1 MTDRLM
7 YSLFSVDHRLP
18 PTQVL
23 VHVCKNEGRVTMT
36 TRVRTVEN
44 SGAFWHIYRGRGA
57 SMAIATPAHWCM
69 FVCLCVMYVCLYE
82 WMDVVITKPFSSTL
96 EPKAPL
102 LICVLQ
108 YSFTMVLEY
117 NCITSKA
124 PKGHAHMCLR
134 VPQLGTSS
142 VSVLQRAVVR

>member
-7 YSLFSVDHRLP
+7 YSLFSVDHRSP
-18 PTQVL
+18 PTPVL

-44 SGAFWHIYRGRGA
+44 SGAFGHIYRGRGE

-69 FVCLCVMYVCLYE
+69 FACLY
-82 WMDVVITKPFSSTL
+82 DVRMFVCMAVCCYQQGLLFHFGA
-96 EPKAPL
+96 EAPL